1 MNRYENL
8 FIICI
13 VGFALGMSVDP
24 AIDALS
30 KRLFV
35 SNLPTQDTKYIYPEK
50 TENDNFSSTARKNI
64 EAAKREM
71 ELIKNKSDQLLECLK
86 EMTIN
91 LEKLE
96 KEILNTNGLKAII
109 S

>member
-8 FIICI
+8 FIIFI
-13 VGFALGMSVDP
+13 VGFAFGMSVDP

-35 SNLPTQDTKYIYPEK
+35 SNPSTHDTKYIYPEK
-50 TENDNFSSTARKNI
+50 TENDNFSSMARKNI
-64 EAAKREM
+64 ETAKIEM

-91 LEKLE
+91 LEQLE
-96 KEILNTNGLKAII
+96 KEILNTNGLYGII
-109 S
+109 A

>member
-13 VGFALGMSVDP
+13 VGFSLGMSVDP

-35 SNLPTQDTKYIYPEK
+35 SNLPTQDTKYIYSEK
-50 TENDNFSSTARKNI
+50 TENDNFSSMAKENLLI
-64 EAAKREM
+64 AKREM
-71 ELIKNKSDQLLECLK
+71 ELIKHKSDQLLECMK

-96 KEILNTNGLKAII
+96 KEILNTNGLYGII
-109 S
+109 Y